1 MENAIIFIVGF
12 IISFFIIGWSYDYF
26 NNKFEY
32 NIVPGIVLQFI
43 AIIAALHAY
52 EKGDY
57 YILAA
62 FIAIII
68 SLFTLAM
75 NLFGCYNIGN
85 AFFAL
90 IIQTFAGIVILIVI
104 VMVLTQSNNKKR
116 KTKQ

>member
-1 MENAIIFIVGF
+1 MENVIIVIVGF

-32 NIVPGIVLQFI
+32 NIGPGIFLQLI
-43 AIIAALHAY
+43 AIMATCYAC

-75 NLFGCYNIGN
+75 NLFGCGNIGN
-85 AFFAL
+85 VFL
-90 IIQTFAGIVILIVI
+90 L
-104 VMVLTQSNNKKR
+104 L
-116 KTKQ
+116 